1 MRIAIVYDWMDSW
14 GGVERLLLTLHEMFP
29 EAEFFTS
36 YYNPQKADWAKGLKV
51 KTSFIQNLPGFI
63 KNNRI
68 LSLPLYPYAFE
79 SLDFRGYDAVISV
92 TSSFAKGIITRP
104 ETFHLCYLL
113 TPTRYLWSHTDQY
126 VKKNPL
132 SSIILEKLR
141 AWDLIAA
148 QRPDKILC
156 LSKAVQNRCRKYYRR
171 DSELLY
177 PPFDI
182 QYWQKVKESSQKINK
197 TEHSVFKSLAH
208 GYYLIVSRLEPY
220 KKVDQAIEVFKEI
233 PDKQLVIVGTG
244 TEEGKLRHKSGPNI
258 RFISRVDDAELAYLY
273 SNAEALIMP
282 QEEDFG
288 YVSLEAQYFGCP
300 VVAYKA
306 GGALET
312 VIEGQSGMLYQ
323 AQTVEALK
331 TALEKYHTISYN
343 IKLSLR
349 SSNISPIEKFSVEL
363 FKSGIFKQL
372 NKLNNKNSL

>member
-29 EAEFFTS
+29 EAEYFTS
-36 YYNPQKADWAKGLKV
+36 YYNPQKAEWAKDIKV

-79 SLDFRGYDAVISV
+79 SFDFRGYDAVISV

-126 VKKNPL
+126 VQKNPL

-156 LSKAVQNRCRKYYRR
+156 LSKVVQDRSRKYYRR

-182 QYWQKVKESSQKINK
+182 QHWQKVKEASQTINK
-197 TEHSVFKSLAH
+197 TEHPVFTSLPNQ
-208 GYYLIVSRLEPY
+208 YYLIVSRLEPY
-220 KKVDQAIEVFKEI
+220 KKVDQAVEVFKQT

-258 RFISRVDDAELAYLY
+258 RFISKLDDAELVYLY

-288 YVSLEAQYFGCP
+288 YVALEAQFFGCP
-300 VVAYKA
+300 VIAYKA

-372 NKLNNKNSL
+372 NKLNN